1 VDTVFLAL
9 RVIVSLAVVIGAI
22 WFVQKRLGRAAK
34 VKSKSKPIAMIAR
47 QTVGV
52 KASVAVVEFGAK
64 RFLLGVTE
72 HGISVLDSTE
82 IEPVEIEAVE
92 IEAVEIEETETV
104 AQPSRVS
111 LTASG
116 QHFADALSLVDGG
129 PPVPATAAREL
140 RPGSDSGVESAYL
153 RSRPAKSPI
162 AGSILSAS
170 TWRQAFAALRAG
182 R

>member
-1 VDTVFLAL
+1 MDTVFLAL
-9 RVIVSLAVVIGAI
+9 RVVVSLAVVIGAI

-82 IEPVEIEAVE
+82 IAAAETSPV
-92 IEAVEIEETETV
+92 T
-104 AQPSRVS
+104 
-111 LTASG
+111 SG
-116 QHFADALSLVDGG
+116 RHFADALSQVESGA
-129 PPVPATAAREL
+129 PSPAAATREL
-140 RPGSDSGVESAYL
+140 LPDSGVENAF
-153 RSRPAKSPI
+153 RRRREPAKTPL

-170 TWRQAFAALRAG
+170 TWRQAFAALRTE

>member
-92 IEAVEIEETETV
+92 IEEAETV

>member
-1 VDTVFLAL
+1 
-9 RVIVSLAVVIGAI
+9 
-22 WFVQKRLGRAAK
+22 LGRAAK

-52 KASVAVVEFGAK
+52 KASVAVVEFGDK

-82 IEPVEIEAVE
+82 IEAAETS
-92 IEAVEIEETETV
+92 TETSTETSV
-104 AQPSRVS
+104 ATVVLPSGVP

-116 QHFADALSLVDGG
+116 RHFADALSQVASF
-129 PPVPATAAREL
+129 PPAPAAAGLEL
-140 RPGSDSGVESAYL
+140 SPGSDSGVENAYR
-153 RSRPAKSPI
+153 RSRGSAKSSSAKTPL

-170 TWRQAFAALRAG
+170 TWRQAFAALRTG

>member
-9 RVIVSLAVVIGAI
+9 RVVVSLAVVIGAI

-72 HGISVLDSTE
+72 HGISVLDSTK
-82 IEPVEIEAVE
+82 IEA
-92 IEAVEIEETETV
+92 AETNTATSAATV
-104 AQPSRVS
+104 VQPSGVP
-111 LTASG
+111 LTANG
-116 QHFADALSLVDGG
+116 RHFADALSQVESGS
-129 PPVPATAAREL
+129 PIPAAAMREL
-140 RPGSDSGVESAYL
+140 LPGGDPGVENAFR
-153 RSRPAKSPI
+153 RSRRPAKTPL

-170 TWRQAFAALRAG
+170 TWRQAFAALRTE

>member
-72 HGISVLDSTE
+72 HGISVLDSSE
-82 IEPVEIEAVE
+82 IEPVEV
-92 IEAVEIEETETV
+92 EETETV

-116 QHFADALSLVDGG
+116 RHFADALSQVDGG
-129 PPVPATAAREL
+129 PPVPAAVSREL
-140 RPGSDSGVESAYL
+140 RPGIDSGVESAYL
-153 RSRPAKSPI
+153 RNRPTKSPI

>member
-1 VDTVFLAL
+1 MDTVFLAL
-9 RVIVSLAVVIGAI
+9 RVVVSLAVVIGAI
-22 WFVQKRLGRAAK
+22 WFVQKRMGRAAK

-47 QTVGV
+47 QTIGV

-82 IEPVEIEAVE
+82 IEA
-92 IEAVEIEETETV
+92 AETSAETV
-104 AQPSRVS
+104 AQPSEAP

-116 QHFADALSLVDGG
+116 RHFAEALSTAESG
-129 PPVPATAAREL
+129 PPVPEIAFR
-140 RPGSDSGVESAYL
+140 
-153 RSRPAKSPI
+153 RSRGPAKSPI

-170 TWRQAFAALRAG
+170 TWRQAFTALRVG

>member
-9 RVIVSLAVVIGAI
+9 RVVVSLAVVIGAI

-82 IEPVEIEAVE
+82 IEAAETSTATAAVTG
-92 IEAVEIEETETV
+92 V
-104 AQPSRVS
+104 QPSGVPF
-111 LTASG
+111 TANG
-116 QHFADALSLVDGG
+116 RHFADALSQVESG
-129 PPVPATAAREL
+129 PPVPAAATREL
-140 RPGSDSGVESAYL
+140 LSGSDSGVENAFR
-153 RSRPAKSPI
+153 RSRGPAKTPL

-170 TWRQAFAALRAG
+170 TWRQAFAALRAE

>member
-82 IEPVEIEAVE
+82 IEPVEIEEV
-92 IEAVEIEETETV
+92 ETV
-104 AQPSRVS
+104 AQPSRVT

-116 QHFADALSLVDGG
+116 RHFADALSQVDGA
-129 PPVPATAAREL
+129 PPVPAAAREL

>member
-9 RVIVSLAVVIGAI
+9 RVVVSLAVVIGAI

-82 IEPVEIEAVE
+82 IEAPETSTATSAVTS
-92 IEAVEIEETETV
+92 AATV
-104 AQPSRVS
+104 VQPSGVPF
-111 LTASG
+111 TANG
-116 QHFADALSLVDGG
+116 RHFADALSQAESG
-129 PPVPATAAREL
+129 PPVPAAATREL
-140 RPGSDSGVESAYL
+140 LHGSDSGVENTFR
-153 RSRPAKSPI
+153 RSRGSAKTPL

-170 TWRQAFAALRAG
+170 TWRQAFAALRAE

>member
-82 IEPVEIEAVE
+82 IEPVQ
-92 IEAVEIEETETV
+92 IEETETV

-153 RSRPAKSPI
+153 RSRPAKSTI

-170 TWRQAFAALRAG
+170 TWRQAFAALRAE

>member
-1 VDTVFLAL
+1 
-9 RVIVSLAVVIGAI
+9 
-22 WFVQKRLGRAAK
+22 
-34 VKSKSKPIAMIAR
+34 
-47 QTVGV
+47 
-52 KASVAVVEFGAK
+52 
-64 RFLLGVTE
+64 
-72 HGISVLDSTE
+72 
-82 IEPVEIEAVE
+82 
-92 IEAVEIEETETV
+92 VEIEEAETV

-116 QHFADALSLVDGG
+116 QHFADALSQVDGG
-129 PPVPATAAREL
+129 QPVPAAAEREL
-140 RPGSDSGVESAYL
+140 RSGSDSGVESAYL